1 MNLFLA
7 QVNSRFENYLSEAM
21 YFTLFVSRT
30 IPYWTISLFFV
41 FSIFLS
47 VALLWLEN
55 FIFSDV
61 LLWSNVVDNVFFL
74 VLIQV
79 LRARI
84 LVIQWV
90 IEILR
95 EAVLKYGLF
104 LILLLF
110 FPPLYFPILLIL
122 YVLSLCLL
130 QLPYFLDLR
139 G

>member
-41 FSIFLS
+41 VSIFLS

-95 EAVLKYGLF
+95 EVVLKYGLF

-110 FPPLYFPILLIL
+110 LPPLYFPILLIL

>member
-41 FSIFLS
+41 FSVFLS

-61 LLWSNVVDNVFFL
+61 LLWSNVLDNVFFL